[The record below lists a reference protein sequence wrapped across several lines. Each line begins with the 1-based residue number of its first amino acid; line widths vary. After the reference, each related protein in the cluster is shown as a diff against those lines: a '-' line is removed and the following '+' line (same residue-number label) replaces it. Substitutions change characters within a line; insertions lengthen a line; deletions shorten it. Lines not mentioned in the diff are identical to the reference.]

1 MDTITLKWTTCCV
14 IIYIRTIRS
23 HVRRNMSKF
32 LPRDAI
38 YSAARTMLSQRACQS
53 VHFSRCGIVSKRLNI
68 LSTFVSPP
76 DRPISLWSKPRS
88 KIPTRS
94 PLTEASK
101 YTGCTKNSQFS
112 TSTSLYLGND
122 DSKAWR
128 YSYNKRLLQIVCES
142 KSIILLFCL
151 QITISGDM
159 YRVAQNKIPHWR
171 ILWKLQFFTGIFSVT
186 PE

>member
-1 MDTITLKWTTCCV
+1 
-14 IIYIRTIRS
+14 
-23 HVRRNMSKF
+23 MSKF

-76 DRPISLWSKPRS
+76 DRPISLAFCDPRRVPI
-88 KIPTRS
+88 IPKRS

-101 YTGCTKNSQFS
+101 YTGCTKHSQFS

-171 ILWKLQFFTGIFSVT
+171 ICSNSATSGLILKIL
-186 PE
+186 EAA